1 MSKHKRQA
9 SALQIIAAQNNGA
22 KSRGPVTPEG
32 RATAAKNAAKHNMC
46 SKALVLTMEDEEK
59 FAEHQQT
66 YFDQFQPEGEIEFGL
81 VTDMVVAKWRTWR
94 LWTLETALYDV
105 QMDKQ
110 MKMIDDTFKS
120 IDETTRCA
128 IAFQTLADESKALS
142 LLLRYE
148 TSMRRMHEKALAT
161 LMKLQT
167 IRKSEAS
174 PVPTATLPTTTSPV
188 TTPLTSTPLTTS
200 PTTTSPTSPSL
211 TSPSLTSPSLTSP
224 SLTSASLTKPRPQG
238 SELTRS
244 KPGTWVTLL
253 SGDMGN
259 S

>member
-1 MSKHKRQA
+1 MSKHKRKA

-59 FAEHQQT
+59 FAEHQKT
-66 YFDQFQPEGEIEFGL
+66 YFDEFQPEGEIEFGL

-128 IAFQTLADESKALS
+128 IAFQTLADESKALA
-142 LLLRYE
+142 LLMRYE

-174 PVPTATLPTTTSPV
+174 PIPTATLPTTTSPV
-188 TTPLTSTPLTTS
+188 TTPLPSTPLPST
-200 PTTTSPTSPSL
+200 SL
-211 TSPSLTSPSLTSP
+211 TST
-224 SLTSASLTKPRPQG
+224 AQTKPRPQG
-238 SELTRS
+238 SELTPEESTPPTPIQKLRNE
-244 KPGTWVTLL
+244 PGVPGETIEPEPTESERTRV
-253 SGDMGN
+253 DEAA
-259 S
+259 

>member
-1 MSKHKRQA
+1 MSKHKRKA
-9 SALQIIAAQNNGA
+9 SALQIITAQNNGA

-32 RATAAKNAAKHNMC
+32 RAASARNAIRHSMC
-46 SKALVLTMEDEEK
+46 SKTLVLTMEDEEK
-59 FAEHQQT
+59 FAEHQKA
-66 YFDQFQPEGEIEFGL
+66 YFDEFQPEGEIEFGL

-142 LLLRYE
+142 LLMRYE
-148 TSMRRMHEKALAT
+148 TSMRRMHEKALAS
-161 LMKLQT
+161 LMKLQG

-174 PVPTATLPTTTSPV
+174 SVPTTLAVPTAP
-188 TTPLTSTPLTTS
+188 
-200 PTTTSPTSPSL
+200 SPTSPSL
-211 TSPSLTSPSLTSP
+211 TSTVLTSTPQS
-224 SLTSASLTKPRPQG
+224 KPRPQG
-238 SELTRS
+238 SELTHAESTRS
-244 KPGTWVTLL
+244 TLIEKLPNEPETTPEGT
-253 SGDMGN
+253 GIKEAA
-259 S
+259 

>member
-1 MSKHKRQA
+1 MSKHKRKA
-9 SALQIIAAQNNGA
+9 SALQIVAAQNNGA

-32 RATAAKNAAKHNMC
+32 RAASARNAIRHSMC

-59 FAEHQQT
+59 FAEHQKT

-110 MKMIDDTFKS
+110 MKMIDETFKS

-128 IAFQTLADESKALS
+128 IAFQTLADDYKTLS

-148 TSMRRMHEKALAT
+148 TSMRRMHERCLKT
-161 LMKLQT
+161 LMDLQNP
-167 IRKSEAS
+167 RKAAESQS
-174 PVPTATLPTTTSPV
+174 
-188 TTPLTSTPLTTS
+188 
-200 PTTTSPTSPSL
+200 
-211 TSPSLTSPSLTSP
+211 
-224 SLTSASLTKPRPQG
+224 QG
-238 SELTRS
+238 SELTPEESTTCEPTPAPIQKLRNE
-244 KPGTWVTLL
+244 PGDPETAAE
-253 SGDMGN
+253 N
-259 S
+259 SP